1 MVASALWWICTGIP
15 ADWGTFSLNLKISN
29 GGKKKSVWKFPA
41 LYYSTFHS
49 SCGHLLLCMFRGEK
63 GKEHFLCRTLQ
74 FTNGSDKPD
83 LGTGKT
89 MMCVAIMAFPPALFI
104 FCSNADPSSY
114 LVWGE
119 ISSASLLHLRI
130 SREIKTRL
138 LQHRKYV
145 SIFQICNKCSAA
157 AQAQPS
163 SSGSWTPNGLKPS
176 LAQCFLLLRALA
188 VHVKHVSSIESQAE
202 LAARNPAISF
212 WDYQWPLCPVCWLF
226 YLPSQ
231 STTEA
236 VLSNDWLSPA
246 CLCDKLPG
254 PCSILTA
261 YVTQHD
267 FFPLCILKR
276 KISVEENFKLA
287 HAAV

>member
-49 SCGHLLLCMFRGEK
+49 SCGHLLLCMFRGKK

-119 ISSASLLHLRI
+119 ISSDSLLHLRI
-130 SREIKTRL
+130 SREIKPGSYSTGSTSAFFKSATSAVQQLRPSPQAVAAGHQMASNQVL
-138 LQHRKYV
+138 PNA
-145 SIFQICNKCSAA
+145 FFCSE
-157 AQAQPS
+157 
-163 SSGSWTPNGLKPS
+163 LS
-176 LAQCFLLLRALA
+176 LCMSNTFLL
-188 VHVKHVSSIESQAE
+188 
-202 LAARNPAISF
+202 
-212 WDYQWPLCPVCWLF
+212 
-226 YLPSQ
+226 
-231 STTEA
+231 
-236 VLSNDWLSPA
+236 
-246 CLCDKLPG
+246 
-254 PCSILTA
+254 
-261 YVTQHD
+261 
-267 FFPLCILKR
+267 
-276 KISVEENFKLA
+276 
-287 HAAV
+287 